1 MVDGWMFLGYKPPV
15 QNVKNI
21 TVLTAFEDNYIYLVE
36 SSPGRCFVVDP
47 GEAEPVFDAL
57 ENRVGT
63 APTLTHILTT
73 HHHADHIGGVGTLK
87 QRTGC
92 QVISTDDKRIA
103 GTDTVMG
110 DGDTTGLGDVT
121 IRCIATPGHTTT
133 SVCYFVSGDSLT
145 QPVLFTGDTLF
156 VCGCGRLFECDGQTM
171 FQSLKKLAAL
181 ADETLVYPGHNYTEE
196 NVRFA
201 MTLEPGKKPLQ
212 KKLSEVQMQNQR
224 GHGPPYTVPSV
235 LGEEKQLNPFLRAKD
250 WQTFVSLRRKKDRF

>member
-1 MVDGWMFLGYKPPV
+1 LVDGWMFLGYKPPV

-73 HHHADHIGGVGTLK
+73 HHHADHTGGVAALK

-92 QVISTDDKRIA
+92 KVISPDAKRIA
-103 GTDTVMG
+103 GLDRLVQ
-110 DGDTTGLGDVT
+110 DGELIKLGDLH

-133 SVCYFVSGDSLT
+133 SMCYFVTGGSLGSG
-145 QPVLFTGDTLF
+145 VLFTGDTLF
-156 VCGCGRLFECDGQTM
+156 VCGCGRLFECSGQTM
-171 FQSLKKLAAL
+171 FESLQKLAAL
-181 ADETLVYPGHNYTEE
+181 PDKTLVYPGHDYTEE

-201 MTLEPGKKPLQ
+201 ITLEPDNKPLQ
-212 KKLSEVQMQNQR
+212 KKLSEVQTQNQR
-224 GHGPPYTVPSV
+224 GHGPPYKVGSM
-235 LGEEKQLNPFLRAKD
+235 LGEEKRINPFLRAKD
-250 WQTFVSLRRKKDRF
+250 WQAFTSLRRKKDLF